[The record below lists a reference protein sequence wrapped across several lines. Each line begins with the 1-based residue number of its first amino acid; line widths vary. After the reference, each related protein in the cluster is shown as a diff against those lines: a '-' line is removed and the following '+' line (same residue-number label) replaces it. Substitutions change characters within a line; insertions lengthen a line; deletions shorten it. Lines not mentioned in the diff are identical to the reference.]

1 MPIWHRKKGV
11 NWIQW
16 SRNQTTGASKTMM
29 FGVEW
34 QSCAVTDDSEKLQ
47 ERVGACNESHCDFV
61 TDRKRTL
68 VLFAIVERIKIRI

>member
-1 MPIWHRKKGV
+1 
-11 NWIQW
+11 
-16 SRNQTTGASKTMM
+16 MM